1 LKSLLARKSSLS
13 NLIGAGN
20 FTKFITSFKTQAS
33 PIVFPALTR
42 TNKTVQ
48 LRGNIGTSS
57 KLRYPYSL
65 KPPSLFGFGMMQFSL
80 TVT

>member
-42 TNKTVQ
+42 TNKTIIERKHCHLVETA
-48 LRGNIGTSS
+48 LALLAMIR
-57 KLRYPYSL
+57 PY
-65 KPPSLFGFGMMQFSL
+65 
-80 TVT
+80 